1 MKFTNRN
8 LFIANSHQSVKKVLI
23 SIGLTL
29 AIALVPQVFAESI
42 NTVSQ
47 EVLQNIKGVGASKA
61 KKIISER
68 QQGGNFQSASDLR
81 QRVKGVGEKTLN
93 KMGQAGI
100 TFNESLM
107 EEKSVNVSK
116 ETDPAVANSEKRIRS
131 RSRKTE

>member
-8 LFIANSHQSVKKVLI
+8 LFIANSKQGIKNVLI
-23 SIGLTL
+23 GIGLAL
-29 AIALVPQVFAESI
+29 AIAVVPQVFAESI

-81 QRVKGVGEKTLN
+81 QRVKGVGEKTLS

-100 TFNESLM
+100 TFSGETQVGVVKEAESG
-107 EEKSVNVSK
+107 
-116 ETDPAVANSEKRIRS
+116 TPNSEKKIRS

>member
-23 SIGLTL
+23 CIGLTL
-29 AIALVPQVFAESI
+29 AIAMVPHVFAESI

-81 QRVKGVGEKTLN
+81 QRVKGVGEKTLS
-93 KMGQAGI
+93 KMDQAGI
-100 TFNESLM
+100 TFTEGTQVR
-107 EEKSVNVSK
+107 EAK
-116 ETDPAVANSEKRIRS
+116 ETEPALGNSEKRIRS
-131 RSRKTE
+131 RSCKTE

>member
-8 LFIANSHQSVKKVLI
+8 LFIANSHQSVKKILI

-29 AIALVPQVFAESI
+29 AIAMVPHVFAESI

-81 QRVKGVGEKTLN
+81 QRVKGVGEKTLS
-93 KMGQAGI
+93 KMDQAGI
-100 TFNESLM
+100 TFTEAAQ
-107 EEKSVNVSK
+107 VRDAK
-116 ETDPAVANSEKRIRS
+116 EAEPAIANSEKRIRS

>member
-8 LFIANSHQSVKKVLI
+8 LFIANSQQRIKNVLI
-23 SIGLTL
+23 GIGLAL
-29 AIALVPQVFAESI
+29 AIAVVPQVFAESI

-68 QQGGNFQSASDLR
+68 QRGGNFQSASDLR
-81 QRVKGVGEKTLN
+81 QRVKGVGEKTLS
-93 KMGQAGI
+93 KMDQAGI
-100 TFNESLM
+100 TFTEGNQV
-107 EEKSVNVSK
+107 SVTK
-116 ETDPAVANSEKRIRS
+116 EAEPGTANSEKKVRS

>member
-8 LFIANSHQSVKKVLI
+8 LFIANSHQSVKKILI

-29 AIALVPQVFAESI
+29 AIAMVPHVFAESI

-81 QRVKGVGEKTLN
+81 QRVKGVGEKTLS

-100 TFNESLM
+100 TFT
-107 EEKSVNVSK
+107 EETQVSVTKDAEPS
-116 ETDPAVANSEKRIRS
+116 TLNSEKKIRS

>member
-8 LFIANSHQSVKKVLI
+8 LFIANSHQSVKKILI

-29 AIALVPQVFAESI
+29 AIAMVPHVFAESI

-81 QRVKGVGEKTLN
+81 QRVKGVGEKTLS
-93 KMGQAGI
+93 KMDQAGI
-100 TFNESLM
+100 TFTEAAQ
-107 EEKSVNVSK
+107 VRDSK
-116 ETDPAVANSEKRIRS
+116 EAEPAMANSEKRIRS

>member
-29 AIALVPQVFAESI
+29 AIAMVPHVFAESI

-81 QRVKGVGEKTLN
+81 QRVKGVGEKTLS
-93 KMGQAGI
+93 KMDQAGI
-100 TFNESLM
+100 TFTEATQ
-107 EEKSVNVSK
+107 VRDAK
-116 ETDPAVANSEKRIRS
+116 EAEPAIANSEKRIRS

>member
-29 AIALVPQVFAESI
+29 AIAMVPHVFAESI

-81 QRVKGVGEKTLN
+81 QRVKGVGEKTLS
-93 KMGQAGI
+93 KMDQAGI
-100 TFNESLM
+100 TFTEAAQ
-107 EEKSVNVSK
+107 VRDSK
-116 ETDPAVANSEKRIRS
+116 EAEPAMANSEKRIRS

>member
-8 LFIANSHQSVKKVLI
+8 LFIANSQQSVKNILI
-23 SIGLTL
+23 SIGLAL
-29 AIALVPQVFAESI
+29 AIAIVPQVFAESI

-100 TFNESLM
+100 TFT
-107 EEKSVNVSK
+107 EEAQIGVTK
-116 ETDPAVANSEKRIRS
+116 EAEPGTSNSEKKIRS
-131 RSRKTE
+131 RSRKVE